1 MTNEE
6 AINLVH
12 LCMYVNDERILEA
25 REMAMDALKNA
36 ENNYESAVKIA
47 DELRKAYIK
56 GEHDGIEK
64 SNKFIEQKMRNIC
77 EQLRSKII
85 ESENCPKFE
94 RAFRQVALEEA
105 LNIVIMEMNK

>member
-6 AINLVH
+6 AISLVH
-12 LCMYVNDERILEA
+12 LCMHVNNERILKA

-36 ENNYESAVKIA
+36 KNNYESAMKIT

-64 SNKFIEQKMRNIC
+64 SNKFIEQKIRNIC
-77 EQLRSKII
+77 EQLRIKITD
-85 ESENCPKFE
+85 SENCPKFE

-105 LNIVIMEMNK
+105 LNIVIMEMNI

>member
-12 LCMYVNDERILEA
+12 LCMHVNDERILEA

-36 ENNYESAVKIA
+36 NNNHGTDVKIEDA
-47 DELRKAYIK
+47 LRKAYIK

-64 SNKFIEQKMRNIC
+64 SNKFIEQKTRNIC
-77 EQLRSKII
+77 EQLRIKIT

-94 RAFRQVALEEA
+94 RLFRQVALEEA
-105 LNIVIMEMNK
+105 LNIVIMEMDK

>member
-12 LCMYVNDERILEA
+12 LCMHVNDERILEA

-36 ENNYESAVKIA
+36 NNNHGTAVKIEDA
-47 DELRKAYIK
+47 LRKAYIK

-64 SNKFIEQKMRNIC
+64 SNKFIEQKTRNIC
-77 EQLRSKII
+77 EQLRIKIT